1 MRDSPRSLA
10 DLRPVPACCGVFP
23 TIRPD
28 SEVRVARLAIFQPDA
43 RSGARLTAALS
54 EVHDL
59 LPCESWEELIAE
71 ISGSHVEGALIDAD
85 HPSPDEA
92 LARVAL
98 LRGAFPDIAVIGFT
112 ERTRSRDYYRLGE
125 TGLDGFV
132 SGTDGV
138 LGTKGAV
145 DDALAVRR
153 GRAVEEALRAWL
165 PSPAPQAIGWTLAHA
180 GGDATVE
187 RMAGALGFSL
197 YALRGILHEQG
208 LRGPADLM
216 VWGRLL
222 AVAGRLRADRRKVE
236 ETAFA
241 LGYSS
246 SAALA
251 RAVRTRTGLTPRE
264 LARTRFRAV
273 LRLLVQTL
281 TGSDAPAEFPDDI
294 IPVGD
299 TSRRPRSP

>member
-1 MRDSPRSLA
+1 M
-10 DLRPVPACCGVFP
+10 
-23 TIRPD
+23 
-28 SEVRVARLAIFQPDA
+28 ARLAIFQPDA
-43 RSGARLTAALS
+43 RSGARLNAALS

-59 LPCESWEELIAE
+59 LPSESWDQLIAE
-71 ISGSHVEGALIDAD
+71 ISGGRVEGALIDAD

-98 LRGAFPDIAVIGFT
+98 LRGAFPDVAVIGFT
-112 ERTRSRDYYRLGE
+112 ERTRSRDFYRLGE

-153 GRAVEEALRAWL
+153 GRAVEEALRARL
-165 PSPAPQAIGWTLAHA
+165 ASPAPEAIGWTLAHA

-187 RMAGALGFSL
+187 KMARALGFSL
-197 YALRGILHEQG
+197 YALRGILHERG
-208 LRGPADLM
+208 LPGPADLM

-222 AVAGRLRADRRKVE
+222 AVAGRLHGDGRKVE

-246 SAALA
+246 SPALA
-251 RAVRTRTGLTPRE
+251 RAVRARTGLTPRE
-264 LARTRFRAV
+264 LAATDFHTV
-273 LRLLVQTL
+273 LQLLVRTL
-281 TGSDAPAEFPDDI
+281 TGSDAPAEFREDI
-294 IPVGD
+294 IPVAD
-299 TSRRPRSP
+299 TSRRPPSP